1 MPRQNADVQG
11 GDSFDK
17 GKKELM
23 RNSARRVSDVI
34 QQGHARRRASAAVVM
49 AVAVVTAAAYAADA
63 FAPAGAKATLS
74 VDYVY
79 ESAGKKS
86 SEGMYDPYE
95 WRVKRSANLV
105 AELAAQ
111 PVTAMPTVQAIDASQ
126 KAELKGKSDK
136 AQSVATQMAPMTAD
150 VQKIMAK
157 CGEDEACITREVQK
171 MGEAMQGTP
180 EMAAAMKAKKDAQE
194 LGKPGAPR
202 YQAWRPTAQ
211 KGSYLIDETV
221 HISVTDPICT
231 GLPRHRCTRDEVRK
245 GSGEIPLPPGA
256 KKDRGASAGIS
267 AVEVDAGK
275 NTLTV
280 TLPVPMFLL
289 PYTETITTNEPEGTH
304 DTPTPKGPQQKQLS
318 FRVNAAGGITHDKPI
333 TVALKGGW
341 RSQTGE
347 QVVALKGEFGDAGTL
362 TVRWRFIVQ

>member
-1 MPRQNADVQG
+1 MLRQKPDVQG
-11 GDSFDK
+11 DDSFNK

-23 RNSARRVSDVI
+23 RNLARRVSDVTQLGYAI
-34 QQGHARRRASAAVVM
+34 RCASAAVVIT
-49 AVAVVTAAAYAADA
+49 VAVETMAAYASDA

-79 ESAGKKS
+79 ESAGKKR

-150 VQKIMAK
+150 VQKMMAK
-157 CGEDEACITREVQK
+157 CGEDEACLTREAQK
-171 MGEAMQGTP
+171 MGEALQGTP
-180 EMAAAMKAKKDAQE
+180 EMTAAMNAKKDAQE

-211 KGSYLIDETV
+211 KGSYFIEETV

-231 GLPRHRCTRDEVRK
+231 GKPRHRCTRDEVRK
-245 GSGEIPLPPGA
+245 GSGEIPVPPDAKKSPGA
-256 KKDRGASAGIS
+256 AAGIS

-275 NTLTV
+275 STLTV
-280 TLPVPMFLL
+280 ALPVPMFLL
-289 PYTETITTNEPEGTH
+289 PYTETITTDEPEGTH
-304 DTPTPKGPQQKQLS
+304 DTPTPKGPQQKQLR
-318 FRVNAAGGITHDKPI
+318 FRVNAAGAVTHEKPI

-341 RSQTGE
+341 RSQAGE
-347 QVVALKGEFGDAGTL
+347 QVAALKGEFGDAGTL